1 MMMLGSAAAFVMPT
15 AIRAP
20 HLVVETPRATICAC
34 ASPIVDI
41 AKEQLL
47 TTLNANEGLLLDTS
61 LCESVEET
69 VLDLSSRNPT
79 ETPARR

>member
-15 AIRAP
+15 AMRAP

-34 ASPIVDI
+34 APHPDI